1 MSVAPPI
8 DVADGARL
16 YTSGTVRSRDPAA
29 TLRLLL
35 PHLDRYGITR
45 LANVTGLDR
54 IGIPVYQ
61 AIRPNSRGLSLSQGK
76 GVDPIAAQVS
86 ALMESLECYHAEQ
99 GHLPLQIET
108 RRALVAAHR
117 VVNPWRLPLSRVS
130 EYHDDRPLP
139 WVKSRELRSGEP
151 WFVPYE
157 LVHANATVPRLPGSG
172 CFVFSTN
179 GLASGNDRTEAV
191 LHGVCELVER
201 DAEAM
206 WHVASEERRRQ
217 RRVDLSTVDDEIAT
231 RLLRQYRDAGIE
243 VIIWDMTSD
252 IEVATFRVAILDP
265 ETDPELNPYPATY
278 GAGSHPER
286 GVALCRALTEAAQ
299 TRLTAIAGAREDLS
313 RERFAELTTR
323 AVLEEHRRVLVEP
336 TPRSLAEAPTFQ
348 ASTIGAELDFVV
360 AALERRGHAEVLVVD
375 LPSELSDFAFTRTL
389 VPGLEGPI
397 QSPSYR
403 PGARARREAS

>member
-1 MSVAPPI
+1 M

-16 YTSGTVRSRDPAA
+16 YRRGTVRSRDPAA
-29 TLRLLL
+29 TLSLLL

-61 AIRPNSRGLSLSQGK
+61 AVRPNSRGLSLSQGK
-76 GVDPIAAQVS
+76 GVDEAGAQVS

-99 GHLPLQIET
+99 GNLPLQIET
-108 RRALVAAHR
+108 RRVLARTHR
-117 VVNPWRLPLSRVS
+117 VVNPWRLPLARIS

-139 WVKSRELRSGEP
+139 WVKSEDLRTGDP
-151 WFVPYE
+151 CFVPYE

-179 GLASGNDRTEAV
+179 GLASGNNRVEAV

-206 WHVASEERRRQ
+206 WRVATEERRCA
-217 RRVDLSTVDDEIAT
+217 RRVDLSTVDDETAM
-231 RLLRQYRDAGIE
+231 RLLQRYRDAGIE
-243 VIIWDMTSD
+243 VMIWDMTSD

-278 GAGSHPER
+278 GAGCHPER

-323 AVLEEHRRVLVEP
+323 AVLEEHRRVLVEA
-336 TPRSLAEAPTFQ
+336 TPRPFAEAPTLQ
-348 ASTIGAELDFVV
+348 APTIGAALDLVVSELG
-360 AALERRGHAEVLVVD
+360 RRGHEQVLVVD
-375 LPSELSDFAFTRTL
+375 LSSELVDFAFARAL
-389 VPGLEGPI
+389 VPGLEGPV

-403 PGARARREAS
+403 PGARAQREAS